1 VLPKIVASQDSDAPE
16 VQDVVRKLADRNPQ
30 KLRQIGMNYDIANA
44 KGVIEISE
52 EEKKKKEAKAKEAK
66 EKKVKEKEDAEKD
79 KADFELWKKQK
90 QEREDKEKA
99 AEIKDEKERDAKTED
114 EKAEAPAKSDET
126 KKQDSTKPTADTV
139 KEIVKETAKDEPTA
153 AEKNVEAPELKEG
166 PASSSSEDT
175 KTIKPKPESDSSND
189 DGQDTPSTDNHPSP
203 KASAPPIK
211 GDSDAFPA
219 VGAGPGGPPSAY
231 GGDAAPQPAANAP
244 ASADNKQNPWNAV
257 CVLGLRVYSQDP
269 EVSIKLVKPK
279 NASEGAVL
287 DADGATQAGATM

>member
-1 VLPKIVASQDSDAPE
+1 MCADGLLTIQQVLPKIVASQDSDAPE

-66 EKKVKEKEDAEKD
+66 EKKIKEKEDAEKD
-79 KADFELWKKQK
+79 KIEFELWKKQK
-90 QEREDKEKA
+90 KELEEKEKA
-99 AEIKDEKERDAKTED
+99 T
-114 EKAEAPAKSDET
+114 ET
-126 KKQDSTKPTADTV
+126 KKQDSTESTAEAV
-139 KEIVKETAKDEPTA
+139 KEAVKEAGKDEPTA
-153 AEKNVEAPELKEG
+153 VEKKVEAPESKEG
-166 PASSSSEDT
+166 SASSSADIKS
-175 KTIKPKPESDSSND
+175 IKPKPESDSSHD
-189 DGQDTPSTDNHPSP
+189 DEQDTPSTVDHPSP
-203 KASAPPIK
+203 KASAPQMK
-211 GDSDAFPA
+211 GDSDDFPT
-219 VGAGPGGPPSAY
+219 VGAGPGGPPSVY